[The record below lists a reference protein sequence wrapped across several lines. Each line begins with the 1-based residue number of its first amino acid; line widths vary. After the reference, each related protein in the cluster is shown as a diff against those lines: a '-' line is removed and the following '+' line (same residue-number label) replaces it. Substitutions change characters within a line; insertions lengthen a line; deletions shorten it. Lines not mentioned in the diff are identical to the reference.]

1 MEIYREQSLK
11 SPERQIYKYA
21 ALIPIV
27 ALLGWVVLQT
37 LSGKTSVLGWT
48 YSLVFL
54 GLWVWRFMFSYT
66 YILTDKEF
74 IVLSH
79 GLGFT
84 RKYSAELANTESYT
98 NKYDKAFFKRTKLRH
113 YVHRYAS
120 DDSNKMRLIVFNQ
133 KGSLRG
139 VMFKSSDRFI
149 SELRKIMPDKFL
161 PLE

>member
-1 MEIYREQSLK
+1 MEIYREDSLK
-11 SPERQIYKYA
+11 SPERQMYKYL
-21 ALIPIV
+21 ALVPIV
-27 ALLGWVVLQT
+27 ALLGWAALQT
-37 LSGKTSVLGWT
+37 TSGHSSILAWT

-54 GLWVWRFMFSYT
+54 ALWIWRFVFSYT

-84 RKYSAELANTESYT
+84 RKYSAALDTTESYT
-98 NKYDKAFFKRTKLRH
+98 NKYDKDFFKKTKLRH

-120 DDSNKMRLIVFNQ
+120 DDSRKMRLIVFNP

-149 SELRKIMPDKFL
+149 NELKRLMPDKFL

>member
-11 SPERQIYKYA
+11 SPERQMYKYLALVPIIALMGWA
-21 ALIPIV
+21 AT
-27 ALLGWVVLQT
+27 QT
-37 LSGKTSVLGWT
+37 AEGKSSILAWT

-54 GLWVWRFMFSYT
+54 SLWIWRFMFSYT
-66 YILTDKEF
+66 YILTDQEF

-84 RKYSAELANTESYT
+84 RKYAAKLADTESYT

-139 VMFKSSDRFI
+139 VLFKSSDKMI
-149 SELRKIMPDKFL
+149 NELRQLMPDRFL